1 VVTLGGPKSDDV
13 EGLIDATS
21 AALGAGVRGVA
32 YGRNVWL
39 ASDPFKVA
47 ARLRQVIHGS

>member
-1 VVTLGGPKSDDV
+1 MIGPKADHADA
-13 EGLIDATS
+13 LLDATS

-39 ASDPFKVA
+39 ASEPAKVA
-47 ARLRQVIHGS
+47 ARLRQVIHGR